1 MSGDNMHGKQPL
13 KFYSEDLT
21 VTKISLIDHLLK
33 KTSENNNLIELEDKL
48 KEWENLLTWYI
59 QLIYHLIIYIL
70 NNKKNPILN

>member
-59 QLIYHLIIYIL
+59 QLIYHLIIYTL
-70 NNKKNPILN
+70 NNKNHILN